1 VAALTPETWHLT
13 HSAARLSEIGG
24 LIYKPQT
31 NKVFA
36 LGESF
41 GQENANHLV
50 WFDPAAGATASS
62 GLIAIGQN
70 PIVRSLIYDPETGMA
85 ILAARTAYI
94 AIQLP

>member
-1 VAALTPETWHLT
+1 MAALTPETWHLT

-41 GQENANHLV
+41 GQESANQLV

-62 GLIAIGQN
+62 GLIGIGQN
-70 PIVRSLIYDPETGMA
+70 PVLRALTYDPETGMA
-85 ILAARTAYI
+85 ILTARNGYI
-94 AIQLP
+94 VVQLP